1 MINNDDQHPHNEEQK
16 ISRMLTNNNG
26 KYLRNVTM
34 TATLKVESLSP
45 NVGEEHL
52 KEIFGKYGTIIKINM
67 SQHITGIYK
76 DYAYI
81 EFSTIEEAKLATRYM
96 DGGQIDGL
104 KISVEQILKEIPIVY
119 KKKHKPI
126 PIPKYKPKLKD
137 KKNRSR
143 NSSHKHKSRR
153 KKSEHK
159 KKYVKNRSDSF
170 ESDSSSISNDNIKKS
185 DEDSSESSG
194 LF

>member
-16 ISRMLTNNNG
+16 ISSMLTNNG
-26 KYLRNVTM
+26 KYRRNATI

-52 KEIFGKYGTIIKINM
+52 KEIFGRYGKIVKISM
-67 SQHITGIYK
+67 SQHITGVYK

-81 EFSTIEEAKLATRYM
+81 EFFTIEEAKLAARYM

-104 KISVEQILKEIPIVY
+104 KISVEQIFKETLIIC

-126 PIPKYKPKLKD
+126 PIPKYKPKLKV
-137 KKNRSR
+137 KRSRSR

-153 KKSEHK
+153 KKSEPK
-159 KKYVKNRSDSF
+159 KKYVKSRRDSF
-170 ESDSSSISNDNIKKS
+170 ESDSSSISIDNIKKS
-185 DEDSSESSG
+185 DENSSESSG